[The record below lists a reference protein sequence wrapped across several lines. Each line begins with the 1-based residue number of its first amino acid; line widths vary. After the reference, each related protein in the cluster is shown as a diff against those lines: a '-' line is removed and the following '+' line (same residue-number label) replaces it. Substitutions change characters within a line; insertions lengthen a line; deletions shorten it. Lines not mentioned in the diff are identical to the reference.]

1 MVVRRV
7 YTEADCLGASA
18 FLFPLASAGK
28 MWASTRIGSLG
39 LGGDWSIG
47 EWIVSLAYLPKS
59 RGRMLVD
66 RWVGGKWQFGM
77 RMA

>member
-7 YTEADCLGASA
+7 YTEADCLGAFGVS
-18 FLFPLASAGK
+18 GK

-47 EWIVSLAYLPKS
+47 EWIVSLAYRPKS
-59 RGRMLVD
+59 RRRMLVE
-66 RWVGGKWQFGM
+66 VYIGVKWQFGM